1 MCHVISQVPA
11 KQQEATLSALLG
23 MSLIFYFITN
33 VKSDLVDPQRL
44 HKVALTHGDNF
55 HIQQL

>member
-1 MCHVISQVPA
+1 MLLHYKFRILSCYKPECHVISQVPV

-33 VKSDLVDPQRL
+33 VKSDLADIR
-44 HKVALTHGDNF
+44 KVA
-55 HIQQL
+55 